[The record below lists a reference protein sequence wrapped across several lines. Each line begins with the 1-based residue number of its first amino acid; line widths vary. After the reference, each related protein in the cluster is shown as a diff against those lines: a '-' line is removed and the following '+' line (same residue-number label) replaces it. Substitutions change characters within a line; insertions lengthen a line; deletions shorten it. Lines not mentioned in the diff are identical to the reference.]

1 FVTRIDTGHGD
12 TPILSQLCIAG
23 HDVCSGAYSSRY
35 WPTRC
40 SRQHTSTMYAYFA
53 LNQPPL
59 EGSDLRAVLVSVTVQ
74 LFGRIY
80 ASLHGR

>member
-1 FVTRIDTGHGD
+1 
-12 TPILSQLCIAG
+12 
-23 HDVCSGAYSSRY
+23 
-35 WPTRC
+35 
-40 SRQHTSTMYAYFA
+40 MYAYFA